1 MSIKI
6 SSCAGHSNPPGDP
19 GAVGSVQSKP
29 LLNGQTEAILA
40 RNMNTAFIAEGKKRG
55 YEMHDAT
62 QANGSPTAQAT
73 AANKF
78 GANLSVTHHFNG
90 STSPTTSGVMI
101 LIHPNTSQANKNLAK
116 DLASGIA
123 KAFGI
128 PNLGVVTRADLG
140 FLNLT
145 NAPAI
150 YFEWA
155 YISSPTDMQKVLPV
169 GMKGILAAWD
179 VIAKYYPIKKPVEP
193 VEPPKPVE
201 PKPVPPKETEE
212 YKALLS
218 DYNALVKR
226 YKEKEMEYNAVENK
240 LHEVG
245 SNLNVLSGQ
254 VQHLLSYVNNN

>member
-1 MSIKI
+1 MSNIIRI

-19 GAVGSVQSKP
+19 GAVGSAQSKP

-40 RNMNTAFIAEGKKRG
+40 RNMNAAFIAEGKKRG
-55 YEMHDAT
+55 YSMDDAT
-62 QANGSPTAQAT
+62 VATGSPTAQAT

-78 GANLSVTHHFNG
+78 GANLAVTHHFNG
-90 STSPTTSGVMI
+90 STNPATSGVMI
-101 LIHPNTSQANKNLAK
+101 LVHPNTSQANR
-116 DLASGIA
+116 DLARDLCVAIS

-128 PNLGVVTRADLG
+128 PNLGVITRADLG

-155 YISSPTDMQKVLPV
+155 FISSPTDMQKVLPA
-169 GMKGILAAWD
+169 GTKGITAAWD
-179 VIAKYYPIKKPVEP
+179 VIAKYYPIAKPAAP

-201 PKPVPPKETEE
+201 VLPGNPKDTAE

-218 DYNALVKR
+218 EHNALVGR
-226 YKEKEMEYNAVENK
+226 FKEKEMEHDAAQAK
-240 LHEVG
+240 LHEVAG
-245 SNLNVLSGQ
+245 ELNLLNEK
-254 VQHLLSYVNNN
+254 VQQLL